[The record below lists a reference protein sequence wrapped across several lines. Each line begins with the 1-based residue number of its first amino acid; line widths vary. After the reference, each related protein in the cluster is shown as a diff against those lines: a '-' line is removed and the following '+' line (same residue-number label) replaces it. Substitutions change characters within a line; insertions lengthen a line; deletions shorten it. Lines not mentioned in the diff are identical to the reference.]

1 MKDNPLVQAIQQ
13 HQQQHVG
20 QPGGQPGAQ
29 VNPLLGQQG
38 PGAPRR

>member
-20 QPGGQPGAQ
+20 QPGAQ
-29 VNPLLGQQG
+29 ANPLLGQQG